1 MEPIEPHLIAAR
13 REAYENE
20 CNGTAE
26 FNNPAYQLP
35 KYQRRNKVR
44 YAARLRKRLNGEKVD
59 G

>member
-1 MEPIEPHLIAAR
+1 MERTETLAER
-13 REAYENE
+13 QQAYEAQ

-26 FNNPAYQLP
+26 FSNPAYQLP
-35 KYQRRNKVR
+35 KFQRRNKVR